1 MMAEMMITTR
11 TAPNSSMIFVS
22 PGTFSASW
30 ITVVVAVIASGVAVV
45 EGNNCPCEK
54 EGTMTELANAK
65 AMPTEIR
72 RIGRSVLNMN
82 GQETE

>member
-1 MMAEMMITTR
+1 MITTR
-11 TAPNSSMIFVS
+11 TAPNSRMIFVS

-30 ITVVVAVIASGVAVV
+30 ITVAVTVMTSGVAVA
-45 EGNNCPCEK
+45 EGSNCPSEK

-72 RIGRSVLNMN
+72 RIGRSVLSMN
-82 GQETE
+82 D